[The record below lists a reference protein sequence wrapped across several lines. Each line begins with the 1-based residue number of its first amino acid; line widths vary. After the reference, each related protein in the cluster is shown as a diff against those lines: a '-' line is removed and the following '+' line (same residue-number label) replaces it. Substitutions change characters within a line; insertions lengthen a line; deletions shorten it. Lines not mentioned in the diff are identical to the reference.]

1 METVS
6 DTLFER
12 IHELRTREPILSTTP
27 KEVAIASLLA
37 RMETLEDAVLTLN
50 EAVRQLAKLQQ
61 PDTLKS

>member
-6 DTLFER
+6 DTLIER

>member
-1 METVS
+1 VETVS
-6 DTLFER
+6 DTLIER

-37 RMETLEDAVLTLN
+37 RMETLEDAVLMLN
-50 EAVRQLAKLQQ
+50 EAVRELAKLQQ